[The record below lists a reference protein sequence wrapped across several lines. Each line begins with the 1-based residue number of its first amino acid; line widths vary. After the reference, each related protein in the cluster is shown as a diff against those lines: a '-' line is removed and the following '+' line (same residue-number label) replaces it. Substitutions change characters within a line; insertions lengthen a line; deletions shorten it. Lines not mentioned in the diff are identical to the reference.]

1 MFPESR
7 PRLPM
12 RWPTRWPTGLRLASG
27 LGLVSVL
34 CACSPIGTAVG
45 VGATV
50 VNMAME
56 ERGIVHAV
64 NDDAIWL
71 GINNRLFNKDQ
82 KLFVNVSLQVHEGRV
97 LLSGFVQKP
106 EDRVEALKIAWK
118 SEGVREVNNQI
129 RIGPSLNLA
138 DYAEDA
144 YLIQRLRLV
153 YLIDEGI
160 RANNF
165 SVDCI
170 RSTVY
175 LVGVAQ
181 NEAELQRAI
190 DHARDI
196 PYVRNV
202 VTDVRIKG
210 QPLTPIPDH
219 PPEITTPEIAIPE
232 IEMPP
237 GDTPIVAS
245 PAPIGTGQPTQASAQ

>member
-1 MFPESR
+1 M
-7 PRLPM
+7 
-12 RWPTRWPTGLRLASG
+12 GLRLASTVG
-27 LGLVSVL
+27 LASVL
-34 CACSPIGTAVG
+34 CACSPVGTAVG

-56 ERGIVHAV
+56 ERGLIHAV

-71 GINNRLFNKDQ
+71 GINNRLYANDRQ
-82 KLFVNVSLQVHEGRV
+82 LFEKVSLQVHEGRV
-97 LLSGFVQKP
+97 LLSGYVQKP
-106 EDRVEALKIAWK
+106 EDRVEALKLAWM
-118 SEGVREVNNQI
+118 SDGVREVNNQI
-129 RIGPSLNLA
+129 RIGPSLDLA

-153 YLIDEGI
+153 YLVDEGI

-181 NEAELQRAI
+181 DQAELQRAI

-196 PYVRNV
+196 PYVQNV
-202 VTDVRIKG
+202 VADVRLKD
-210 QPLTPIPDH
+210 QALAPIPDH
-219 PPEITTPEIAIPE
+219 PPEI
-232 IEMPP
+232 EMP
-237 GDTPIVAS
+237 TPDLPAVAM
-245 PAPIGTGQPTQASAQ
+245 PAPIGTGLSTQASAQ

>member
-1 MFPESR
+1 M
-7 PRLPM
+7 
-12 RWPTRWPTGLRLASG
+12 GLRLASG
-27 LGLVSVL
+27 LGLASCL
-34 CACSPIGTAVG
+34 CACSPIGTAIG

-56 ERGIVHAV
+56 ERGLIHAV

-71 GINNRLFNKDQ
+71 GINNRLYANDK
-82 KLFVNVSLQVHEGRV
+82 KLFENVSLQVHEGRV
-97 LLSGFVQKP
+97 LLSGYVQKP
-106 EDRVEALKIAWK
+106 EDRVNALKIAWQ
-118 SEGVREVNNQI
+118 SDGVREVNNQI
-129 RIGPSLNLA
+129 RIGPSLDLA

-153 YLIDEGI
+153 YLVDEGI
-160 RANNF
+160 LANNF

-181 NEAELQRAI
+181 NQAELQRAV

-210 QPLTPIPDH
+210 QPLTPIPEH
-219 PPEITTPEIAIPE
+219 PPE
-232 IEMPP
+232 IEMPATDMP
-237 GDTPIVAS
+237 VVAS
-245 PAPIGTGQPTQASAQ
+245 SPPVTNTEIGTNHPTETAAQ

>member
-1 MFPESR
+1 MIPESR
-7 PRLPM
+7 SRLPP
-12 RWPTRWPTGLRLASG
+12 RFPSGWPLGLHLASS
-27 LGLVSVL
+27 LGLASVL
-34 CACSPIGTAVG
+34 CGCSPIGMAVG
-45 VGATV
+45 AGATV

-56 ERGIVHAV
+56 ERGIIHAV

-71 GINNRLFNKDQ
+71 GINNRLYAHDK
-82 KLFVNVSLQVHEGRV
+82 KLFENVSLQVHEGRV
-97 LLSGFVQKP
+97 LLSGYVQKP
-106 EDRVEALKIAWK
+106 EDRVEALKIAWQ
-118 SEGVREVNNQI
+118 SDGVREVNNQMK
-129 RIGPSLNLA
+129 IGPSLSLA

-153 YLIDEGI
+153 YFIDEGI

-202 VTDVRIKG
+202 VTDVRLKSE
-210 QPLTPIPDH
+210 PLSPIPDH
-219 PPEITTPEIAIPE
+219 PPEINLPTEEEPPSDMPVVATP
-232 IEMPP
+232 
-237 GDTPIVAS
+237 TPADS
-245 PAPIGTGQPTQASAQ
+245 GQPAQAAAQ